1 MLMQMLKYSLALG
14 MMIWL
19 SKVAVFADEAACTDR
34 PWDCKDHVFLCEKA
48 TYISNGKV
56 AWDYRPNGAS
66 FADGAR
72 QQGLTCQVGKVAQT
86 QNKSK
91 EQSCDDNALLC
102 LDYQLCR
109 KATDTLSGNTIWLD
123 NWYPTYVKEAKRRNL
138 TCGVRDCTDDP
149 NECSNEELCAQ
160 ATDTLSGKTV
170 WLDNWYPTYVKEAK
184 RRKLTCGVVG
194 KVNQTQDKSK
204 LKTCGGNILGCSGEA
219 LCEVATR
226 KISGKYRWQDKLYP
240 KHVAE
245 AKRRKLTCGVVNKVA
260 ETQNKSS
267 TVVTKKVTS
276 AEMLRQDFNAQTV
289 LIRKQIQYALRQLG
303 YYDSAIDGI
312 WGKRTRTAI
321 MRFSE
326 RNNLTTYPPRR
337 IYFEA
342 LELVD
347 VPNSFP
353 DRPSRSTQKSSDECV
368 SILSLIGIPLCNKN
382 TDWNST
388 PVRRSSGVESCIS
401 DIDCEYPQKCIGSA
415 GRRTCGTIVDQYGNR
430 STDPLSKPMTCI
442 SSSDCPASFRC
453 DSTLRV
459 CVR

>member
-1 MLMQMLKYSLALG
+1 MLMQILKYSLVLG

-34 PWDCKDHVFLCEKA
+34 PWACKDHVFLCEKA

-86 QNKSK
+86 QNKS
-91 EQSCDDNALLC
+91 SA
-102 LDYQLCR
+102 
-109 KATDTLSGNTIWLD
+109 
-123 NWYPTYVKEAKRRNL
+123 
-138 TCGVRDCTDDP
+138 
-149 NECSNEELCAQ
+149 
-160 ATDTLSGKTV
+160 
-170 WLDNWYPTYVKEAK
+170 
-184 RRKLTCGVVG
+184 
-194 KVNQTQDKSK
+194 
-204 LKTCGGNILGCSGEA
+204 
-219 LCEVATR
+219 
-226 KISGKYRWQDKLYP
+226 
-240 KHVAE
+240 
-245 AKRRKLTCGVVNKVA
+245 
-260 ETQNKSS
+260 
-267 TVVTKKVTS
+267 VVTKKVTS

-347 VPNSFP
+347 VPNSFA
-353 DRPSRSTQKSSDECV
+353 DKPSRSTQKSSDECV
-368 SILSLIGIPLCNKN
+368 SILSLLGIPLCNKN